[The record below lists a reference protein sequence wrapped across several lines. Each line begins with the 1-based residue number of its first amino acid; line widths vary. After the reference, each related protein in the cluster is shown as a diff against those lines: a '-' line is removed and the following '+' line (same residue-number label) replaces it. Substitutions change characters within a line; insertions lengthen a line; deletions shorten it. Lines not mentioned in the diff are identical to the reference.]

1 MRDYSIIFCDV
12 DGTLLDSGLNISE
25 PTKVKIRA
33 LCGMGIPF
41 VLASARK
48 PQGIKSLHRQIGI
61 SAPAICY
68 GGALLLDGKYR
79 PIYSKGLSR
88 ERALDVK
95 RAIRASGC
103 DVCASA
109 YHDDLWIVDD
119 ANDPWVAHERA
130 GIEHPPKE
138 GALERILGKED
149 KVHKISCLGR
159 PEEIVRLETLLCK
172 TFRGLNIVKSADNC
186 LEISHS
192 MVNKAHTALYL
203 CEYLGIPPSRAVA
216 FGDYDN
222 DLDLL
227 LSVGLGIAMGNASP
241 ALREKVGNMTEDND
255 HEGVLRRLETLAF
268 RPVAHCGRL
277 IE

>member
-12 DGTLLDSGLNISE
+12 DGTLLDSGQNISE

-33 LCGMGIPF
+33 LCDMGIPF

-61 SAPAICY
+61 NAFAICY
-68 GGALLLDGKYR
+68 GGALLLDSKYC
-79 PIYSKGLSR
+79 PVYSKGLSR
-88 ERALDVK
+88 ERALAVK
-95 RAIRASGC
+95 RAIRSSGC
-103 DVCASA
+103 KVCASV

-119 ANDPWVAHERA
+119 TNDPWVAHERA

-138 GALERILGKED
+138 GDMERVLNRED
-149 KVHKISCLGR
+149 KVHKISCLGQ
-159 PEEIVRLETLLCK
+159 PEEILRLEMILCK

-186 LEISHS
+186 LEISHC

-203 CEYLGIPPSRAVA
+203 CEYLGISSSRAVA

-227 LSVGLGIAMGNASP
+227 LSVGLGVAMGNASP
-241 ALREKVGNMTEDND
+241 ILRERVKNITEDND
-255 HEGVLRRLETLAF
+255 HEGVLRRLEMLAF
-268 RPVAHCGRL
+268 RPVAHCGQL